1 MDIKPLLA
9 ETTWT
14 GFLQKAGLK
23 ENTVFSDEEVE
34 AFKTSYNLKQHKHD
48 KLRYGSLGLAI
59 IAFIIL
65 GVRFYLGDY
74 FHIIDSL
81 LSITG
86 ISLLIIFAG
95 FISIDTMDSFEYA
108 IHIEQ
113 LVRFQTNIS
122 ALDKDLTDA
131 LEKQYQRDICVFQ
144 SLAPQILIQSS
155 RNNDIIDKGL
165 KIVKKYNDISLLSRY
180 GIITKDDTKPF
191 FIELYEIVNSIKKL

>member
-1 MDIKPLLA
+1 MP
-9 ETTWT
+9 
-14 GFLQKAGLK
+14 
-23 ENTVFSDEEVE
+23 
-34 AFKTSYNLKQHKHD
+34 Y
-48 KLRYGSLGLAI
+48 
-59 IAFIIL
+59 
-65 GVRFYLGDY
+65 
-74 FHIIDSL
+74 
-81 LSITG
+81 
-86 ISLLIIFAG
+86 
-95 FISIDTMDSFEYA
+95 
-108 IHIEQ
+108 IEQ

-144 SLAPQILIQSS
+144 SLAPKILIQSS